1 MAKNDGGSAFP
12 QIETDADRVHP
23 DSDEKYSH
31 VYSFGGMSLRDWFA
45 GMVAMGNRARG
56 TVYHSW
62 EDLAKDAYEAADSML
77 AERKK

>member
-1 MAKNDGGSAFP
+1 
-12 QIETDADRVHP
+12 
-23 DSDEKYSH
+23 
-31 VYSFGGMSLRDWFA
+31 MSLRDWFA

-77 AERKK
+77 AFMKKPQAQAIYRAKGMDTE